1 MIGVP
6 ERGPRAGPIPTY
18 YDRPALKPGH
28 WGVLVAAYFFIGGLS
43 GAAQLIATTVD
54 LFGARGDR
62 SVVRAGRYLALL
74 GSLISPVLLIADL
87 QTPQRW
93 YNMLRIYRGTSPMSI
108 GSWTLV
114 LFGTFSALTA
124 VAQAAEDLLHLRAFA
139 RIARLA
145 CIPAAATGALLAT
158 YTGTLLAATSVPLWS
173 TGYRLLPGWFGLSGT
188 VTATA
193 ALSLVVRSMGSNAA
207 TLRRLERLRLV
218 ATLAEVAVA
227 ARQRQIWIDRGVA
240 EPLEQPPLGTF
251 YHVGAIGLGIGLP
264 LTVHVLQAL
273 SRRDLARLAT
283 LGAVSALVGGL
294 CHRIAIVL
302 AGRRSTERPRDYFG
316 LTSDSR

>member
-1 MIGVP
+1 MP
-6 ERGPRAGPIPTY
+6 EREPRSHPIPTY

-28 WGVLVAAYFFIGGLS
+28 WGLLVAGYFFVGGLS

-62 SVVRAGRYLALL
+62 GVVRAGRYLAVL

-93 YNMLRIYRGTSPMSI
+93 FNMLRIYRGTSPMSI

-114 LFGTFSALTA
+114 LFGTFSGLTA
-124 VAQAAEDLLHLRAFA
+124 VAQAAGDLLQMRKFD
-139 RIARLA
+139 RIARLVG
-145 CIPAAATGALLAT
+145 IPAAMAGAILAT

-173 TGYRLLPGWFGLSGT
+173 TGDRVLPGLFGVSGT
-188 VTATA
+188 VTASA
-193 ALSLVVRSMGSNAA
+193 ALSLVVRSSRSKHA

-218 ATLAEVAVA
+218 ATLAEVALL
-227 ARQRQIWIDRGVA
+227 ARQRQIWIDKGVA

-251 YHVGAIGLGIGLP
+251 YHVGAVGFGIALP
-264 LTVHVLQAL
+264 LVVHVVQAVT
-273 SRRDLARLAT
+273 RREMPRLAA
-283 LGAVSALVGGL
+283 LGAVAALVGGL
-294 CHRIAIVL
+294 SQRIAIVL
-302 AGRRSTERPRDYFG
+302 AGRRSAERPRDYFA
-316 LTSDSR
+316 LTSPSR